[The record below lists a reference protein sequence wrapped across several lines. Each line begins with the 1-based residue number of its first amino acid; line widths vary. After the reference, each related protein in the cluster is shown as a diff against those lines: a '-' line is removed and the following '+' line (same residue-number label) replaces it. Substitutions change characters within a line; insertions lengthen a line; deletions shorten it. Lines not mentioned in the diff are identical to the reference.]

1 MAAVG
6 ECFQRGAKQAATPI
20 GPRPLAL
27 VLLVVFFA
35 IRCAHAN
42 DLCTTASAT
51 TTCSGDQ
58 SAGIAITPIST
69 VTSLWL
75 RSLTVPIAPAAGT
88 SGISFQWQGFNGVST
103 QFPDGLPGLPFS
115 VTTDSSV
122 AITTTGGAPGILVTS
137 TGGNGLDQSVV
148 TLPGGAGAQGGAV
161 SVGNGGSITTAGT
174 NAIGISAQ
182 SVGGNAGLNAF
193 TGGGGF
199 GGAVSVTNTMSG
211 TITTNG
217 TSAYGIYAS
226 SVGGNG
232 YLGSQ
237 DNGAPGAPSGNI
249 GIINAGSIT
258 TQLAGSSG
266 IYASS
271 LGGTTGNSSSIGA
284 NAGSITISNTG
295 TIQTF
300 GSTTLPILPA
310 PFTLSNGIMAFG
322 TGGAGS
328 DGENDNSVGS
338 PSGGNAGAG
347 GVGSVISVTTSG
359 TITTTGN
366 GSFGIYAQS
375 LGGVGGVGGGAGEVG
390 AASPGGGDGGSGGAG
405 GGVTITASGTIT
417 TSGGGISANSLG
429 GMGGTGGDATGGT
442 PTSRP
447 GGTGGIGGD
456 VTVTTNGVS
465 LTTIG
470 SGSVGLFATI
480 PSVGILALSQGGN
493 GGTGGDA
500 NDSNNINATSGNGGG
515 GGAGGSVMI
524 TGSGTVTTSGAQAV
538 GIYGQSI
545 GGNGGDGGKAFGT
558 FNADARNGGMGGD
571 GGTVTINTT
580 ANVTTS
586 GGGAYGVAALSQ
598 GGNSG
603 NGGNALSGA
612 NASAGNSA
620 DAGSGGTITLTSNGT
635 VMTGGSNAAA
645 LYALSVGGNGGNG
658 NSGDA
663 IAAAGGNGGNAGGG
677 NTVIVNVN
685 GTVGTTGTAAF
696 GVSAQSTGGAGG
708 DGDSAGGAQGSGGV
722 GGNGGSAT
730 TVSVN
735 ANGKITTTGDLSFG
749 VYASSNGGVGGTGG
763 SATGAFATNGGTGG
777 TGGNGGDVTVITASN
792 STINTSGLLASGINA
807 ISLGAAGGNGGNAGA
822 AYAAPGGG
830 GGGGSSGTVT
840 VTANGS
846 IITSGFGAFGI
857 QAEST
862 GGGGGTAA
870 NGGGVVSVGGT
881 GGAASN
887 GGVVNVNNYGSIST
901 LGAFS
906 HGIAAASIGGGGG
919 AGSHSGGLVALGG
932 EGNSSGNG
940 NTVTVTNN
948 LGANIQTSGIG
959 AYGIYAESLGGGG
972 GNGGGAG
979 GLVSIGGAGSTGG
992 NGGQVFV
999 YNYGTIGTT
1008 GLGGNGIFAQS
1019 VGGGGGDGGS
1029 GSSFAAL
1036 ASVGIGGSGGVAGAG
1051 EQVSVQNAGT
1061 ITVSGYR
1068 SSAIFAQS
1076 LGGGGGNG
1084 GDGTDACACV
1094 VTYAVGGKGGVSGAG
1109 GEVDVINSGSL
1120 ITSGDLSTA
1129 ILAQSVGGGGGTG
1142 GAGYGYGGGVFNVGI
1157 SVGGAGGSAGVGGT
1171 VSVTQIGSITTYGM
1185 DSNGVTAYSIGG
1197 GGGAGGSS
1205 ASRTATALFKP
1216 TGNGTAPSS
1225 GPATISMDL
1234 SFGGSGGAAGD
1245 GGTVTVNNTG
1255 YIATSGAGSAGIFA
1269 QSVGGGG
1276 GNGGDASATSTAVN
1290 EGTANTISLA
1300 VAIGGG
1306 AGVGGKG
1313 QTVTVNNT
1321 GTIFTAGDN
1330 SPAIVAQSIGGGG
1343 GTGGA
1348 GVASSDTV
1356 GNINNF
1362 LPSDIF
1368 SANPNA
1374 PPSDPSVPNSTDRS
1388 KLEQLANGAEE
1399 GTKISVA
1406 VAIGGSGGA
1415 AGVGGEVDV
1424 TNQGNI
1430 YTYGYGSQG
1439 IFAQSV
1445 GGGGG
1450 AGSGGS
1456 AQSSGNIAV
1465 GLGIGGNG
1473 GGAGAGGNINVNN
1486 TGTISTWG
1494 DDATA
1499 IFAQSVGGGG
1509 GLALIGDGHVGLNPK
1524 GVAIGIGGAA
1534 ASASAGG
1541 NVRVFQTGTITTIG
1555 DRSYGILAQSIG
1567 GGGGV
1572 GGTGDGINLGA
1583 VIVGGRGGAGGAGGT
1598 VQVTD
1603 SGGITTFGNG
1613 ADAILAQSIGGGGG
1627 VGGDAAGS
1635 NPHLGSRAITV
1646 GVGVGG
1652 AAGDAGNG
1660 EGVTISSTGP
1670 ITTSG
1675 IAAYGILAQSIGGG
1689 GGIGGTG
1696 DASSGTIAFAGS
1708 NGGAG
1713 SGGTITIDQTGNI
1726 TASGMDSHA
1735 IFAQSVG
1742 GMGGGN
1748 ITINLHAGMISGGTG
1763 NAAGIYIDGGATN
1776 VINISSGAAVTA
1788 QSGVAIQAT
1797 DGVGASSVAR
1807 VIGNTTVNNSGGIVG
1822 NVDLGSGMGQVNN
1835 LAGGI
1840 FITGMVLNLG
1850 SGALVN
1856 AGRVDIGGV
1865 NNVITTT
1872 LNGGFF
1878 QTTAG
1883 TYVPDVRFGGTSDLL
1898 AVNGIANVRG
1908 TILPNL
1914 LSLLPNTPTTILTA
1928 SGGFIGVNDVIATN
1942 SPTVTYGVQFVGNSL
1957 QLVVTQAQFV
1967 NTSLS
1972 AALTPNELAVANQLQ
1987 NIWNAGATPGIGPA
2001 FAALANEPNPQA
2013 YAQALDRLHPAPY
2026 LAQPAISTFTGLSF
2040 VDSMMSCHLPAGPF
2054 AALTEVPCDW
2064 AKLTG
2069 SFASVGSSSSSSGY
2083 KDQAARLQAGRQFQ
2097 IAPGWF
2103 GEFAVGYEAGRT
2115 TTDNFATTLAD
2126 RYDFG
2131 AALKH
2136 QIGPW
2141 LFAAALDA
2149 GYDALDTT
2157 RYIGFAGEQ
2166 VAKSSPSVW
2175 RLDSRFRAAYVA
2187 EFGNAY
2193 VKPSLD
2199 LDVIYTG
2206 VPGFSE
2212 AGAGALNLNVA
2223 SSNKV
2228 VFTASPMVELGRTW
2242 LFRNGA
2248 ALRPYIQGG
2257 ATFLSNNTWSVNST
2271 FEGAPAGVSPFTT
2284 LTSLPQTLAK
2294 VAAGIDIFGVAGIR
2308 DLDLRLEYQGR
2319 FGNGYTDQTG
2329 LVKLSRQF

>member
-1 MAAVG
+1 MSG
-6 ECFQRGAKQAATPI
+6 NRGGRIIVRCLPF
-20 GPRPLAL
+20 RLAL
-27 VLLVVFFA
+27 PAFAVSFA
-35 IRCAHAN
+35 IIGGSAHAN
-42 DLCTTASAT
+42 DVCTTVGAV

-58 SAGIAITPIST
+58 SVGITITPIST
-69 VTSLWL
+69 VTSLWVQ
-75 RSLTVPIAPAAGT
+75 SLTVPVAPAAGT
-88 SGISFQWQGFNGVST
+88 SGISFRWPGFNGISS

-137 TGGNGLDQSVV
+137 TGGNGLDQSVI
-148 TLPGGAGAQGGAV
+148 TFPGGAGARGGDL
-161 SVGNGGSITTAGT
+161 SVGNAGSITTAGA

-182 SVGGNAGLNAF
+182 SAGGNAGLNAF
-193 TGGGGF
+193 TGGGGL
-199 GGAVSVTNTMSG
+199 GGAVSVTNTISG

-217 TSAYGIYAS
+217 TSAYGIYAA

-237 DNGAPGAPSGNI
+237 DNGAPGAQSGNI
-249 GIINAGSIT
+249 GVTNLGSIT

-266 IYASS
+266 IFASS

-284 NAGSITISNTG
+284 DAGAITISNSG
-295 TIQTF
+295 TIQTS
-300 GSTTLPILPA
+300 GSTTLPILPI
-310 PFTLSNGIMAFG
+310 PFTLANGILALG

-390 AASPGGGDGGSGGAG
+390 AASPGGGDGGNGGAG
-405 GGVTITASGTIT
+405 GGVTVTALGTIT
-417 TSGGGISANSLG
+417 SSGGGISANSLG

-447 GGTGGIGGD
+447 GGIGGIGGD
-456 VTVTTNGVS
+456 VTVTMTGVS
-465 LTTIG
+465 LTTTG

-480 PSVGILALSQGGN
+480 PSVGILALSRGGD
-493 GGTGGDA
+493 GGVGGDA

-515 GGAGGSVMI
+515 GGNGGTVMI

-586 GGGAYGVAALSQ
+586 GGSAYGIAALSQ

-620 DAGSGGTITLTSNGT
+620 DAGSGGTITLTSNGA
-635 VMTGGSNAAA
+635 VMTGGSNAAG
-645 LYALSVGGNGGNG
+645 LYALSAGGNGGNG

-677 NTVIVNVN
+677 GAVTINAN

-722 GGNGGSAT
+722 GGTGGSGIA
-730 TVSVN
+730 VSVN
-735 ANGKITTTGDLSFG
+735 ANGKITTTGDLGFG
-749 VYASSNGGVGGTGG
+749 VYASSGGGVGGTGG

-777 TGGNGGDVTVITASN
+777 TGGNGGDVTVITATN
-792 STINTSGLLASGINA
+792 SVINTSGLLASGINA

-881 GGAASN
+881 GGAASD
-887 GGVVNVNNYGSIST
+887 GGIVNVNNFGSITTSG
-901 LGAFS
+901 LFS
-906 HGIAAASIGGGGG
+906 HGITAASIGGGGG

-932 EGNSSGNG
+932 SGNSSGDG
-940 NTVTVTNN
+940 NTVTVTNY
-948 LGANIQTSGIG
+948 LGATIQTSGIG

-1029 GSSFAAL
+1029 ASSFAAL

-1051 EQVSVQNAGT
+1051 EQVLVQNTGT
-1061 ITVSGYR
+1061 ITVSGFR
-1068 SSAIFAQS
+1068 SNAIFAQS

-1084 GDGTDACACV
+1084 GDGTDECACV
-1094 VTYAVGGKGGVSGAG
+1094 VQYAVGGKGGVSGAG

-1120 ITSGDLSTA
+1120 STSGDLSTA

-1157 SVGGAGGSAGVGGT
+1157 SVGGAGGSAGGGGT
-1171 VSVTQIGSITTYGM
+1171 VSVTQSGAINTYGI
-1185 DSNGVTAYSIGG
+1185 DSNGITAYSIGG
-1197 GGGAGGSS
+1197 GGGNGGSS

-1216 TGNGTAPSS
+1216 SGSGTAPSS

-1245 GGTVTVNNTG
+1245 GGTVTVSNTG
-1255 YIATSGAGSAGIFA
+1255 YIVTGGAGSAGIFA

-1300 VAIGGG
+1300 VSIGGGGG
-1306 AGVGGKG
+1306 AGGKG
-1313 QTVTVNNT
+1313 NTVTVNNV
-1321 GTIFTAGDN
+1321 GRIFTMGDDA
-1330 SPAIVAQSIGGGG
+1330 PAIVAQSVGGGG
-1343 GTGGA
+1343 GIGGA

-1362 LPSDIF
+1362 TPGNIF
-1368 SANPNA
+1368 SP
-1374 PPSDPSVPNSTDRS
+1374 DPSSPPPDPDVPNSTDRA

-1399 GTKISVA
+1399 GTKIAVA
-1406 VAIGGSGGA
+1406 VGVGGSGGA
-1415 AGVGGEVDV
+1415 AGVGGDVSV
-1424 TNQGNI
+1424 TNDGNI
-1430 YTYGYGSQG
+1430 VTYGYASQG

-1450 AGSGGS
+1450 TAGGGS
-1456 AQSSGNIAV
+1456 AQSSGNVAV
-1465 GLGIGGNG
+1465 GVGLGGNG
-1473 GGAGAGGNINVNN
+1473 GGAGMGGNINVSN

-1499 IFAQSVGGGG
+1499 VFAQSVGGGG

-1524 GVAIGIGGAA
+1524 GVAVAIGGATG
-1534 ASASAGG
+1534 SSGAGG
-1541 NVRVFQTGTITTIG
+1541 NIIVSQTGTITTIG

-1583 VIVGGRGGAGGAGGT
+1583 VVVGGSGGAGGAGGT

-1603 SGGITTFGNG
+1603 SGGITTYGNG
-1613 ADAILAQSIGGGGG
+1613 ADGILAQSIGGGGG

-1652 AAGDAGNG
+1652 AAGEAGNG

-1689 GGIGGTG
+1689 GGIGGSG
-1696 DASSGTIAFAGS
+1696 DASGGTIAFAGS

-1713 SGGTITIDQTGNI
+1713 SGGAITIDQTGNV

-1742 GMGGGN
+1742 GLGGGN
-1748 ITINLHAGMISGGTG
+1748 ITINLHGGTISGGTG
-1763 NAAGIYIDGGATN
+1763 NAAGIYLDGGATN
-1776 VINISSGAAVTA
+1776 AINISFGAVVTA

-1797 DGVGASSVAR
+1797 DGVDANGVAQ

-1822 NVDLGSGMGQVNN
+1822 SVDLGSGMGQVNN
-1835 LAGGI
+1835 LAGAT
-1840 FITGMVLNLG
+1840 FITGTTLNLG

-1856 AGRVDIGGV
+1856 AGRLDIGGV
-1865 NNVITTT
+1865 NNVITTALT
-1872 LNGGFF
+1872 GAFV

-1883 TYVPDVRFGGTSDLL
+1883 TYVADVRFGGTSDLL
-1898 AVNGIANVRG
+1898 AVNSIANVRG

-1914 LSLLPNTPTTILTA
+1914 LSLLPNTPATILTA
-1928 SGGFIGVNDVIATN
+1928 SGGFVGVNDVMATN
-1942 SPTVTYGVQFVGNSL
+1942 SSSVTYGVQFVGNSL

-1972 AALTPNELAVANQLQ
+1972 ASLSPNELAVANQLQ
-1987 NIWNAGATPGIGPA
+1987 NIWNAGATPGIGPV
-2001 FAALANEPNPQA
+2001 FAALANLSDPQS
-2013 YAQALDRLHPAPY
+2013 YAQVLDRLHPAAY
-2026 LAQPAISTFTGLSF
+2026 LAQPVMSTFTGLNF
-2040 VDSMMSCHLPAGPF
+2040 VDSMMSCHLAAGPF
-2054 AALTEVPCDW
+2054 APLTEIPCEW

-2069 SFASVGSSSSSSGY
+2069 SFANQVSSSGSSGFH
-2083 KDQAARLQAGRQFQ
+2083 DQAARLQAGRQIQ
-2097 IAPGWF
+2097 LAPDWF

-2115 TTDNFATTLAD
+2115 TGNFATTLAD

-2141 LFAAALDA
+2141 LFAAALDV
-2149 GYDALDTT
+2149 GYDALNTT
-2157 RYIGFAGEQ
+2157 REIGFAGVQ
-2166 VAKSSPSVW
+2166 AATSTPSVW

-2199 LDVIYTG
+2199 LDVIYTAL
-2206 VPGFSE
+2206 PGFSE
-2212 AGAGALNLNVA
+2212 AGAGPLNLNVA

-2228 VFTASPMVELGRTW
+2228 AFAASPMVELGQTYF
-2242 LFRNGA
+2242 LANGS
-2248 ALRPYIQGG
+2248 ALRPFIQGG
-2257 ATFLSNNTWSVNST
+2257 ATLLSNNTWSVNST
-2271 FEGAPAGVSPFTT
+2271 FESAPAGVAPFTT
-2284 LTSLPQTLAK
+2284 LTSLPQTLWK
-2294 VAAGIDIFGVAGIR
+2294 VSTGIDIFSVARIPG
-2308 DLDLRLEYQGR
+2308 LDLRLEYQGR
-2319 FGNGYTDQTG
+2319 FGPGYNDQTG
-2329 LVKLSRQF
+2329 LVKLSRHF

>member
-1 MAAVG
+1 M
-6 ECFQRGAKQAATPI
+6 
-20 GPRPLAL
+20 
-27 VLLVVFFA
+27 
-35 IRCAHAN
+35 
-42 DLCTTASAT
+42 
-51 TTCSGDQ
+51 
-58 SAGIAITPIST
+58 
-69 VTSLWL
+69 
-75 RSLTVPIAPAAGT
+75 
-88 SGISFQWQGFNGVST
+88 
-103 QFPDGLPGLPFS
+103 
-115 VTTDSSV
+115 
-122 AITTTGGAPGILVTS
+122 
-137 TGGNGLDQSVV
+137 
-148 TLPGGAGAQGGAV
+148 
-161 SVGNGGSITTAGT
+161 
-174 NAIGISAQ
+174 
-182 SVGGNAGLNAF
+182 
-193 TGGGGF
+193 
-199 GGAVSVTNTMSG
+199 
-211 TITTNG
+211 
-217 TSAYGIYAS
+217 
-226 SVGGNG
+226 
-232 YLGSQ
+232 
-237 DNGAPGAPSGNI
+237 
-249 GIINAGSIT
+249 
-258 TQLAGSSG
+258 
-266 IYASS
+266 
-271 LGGTTGNSSSIGA
+271 
-284 NAGSITISNTG
+284 
-295 TIQTF
+295 
-300 GSTTLPILPA
+300 
-310 PFTLSNGIMAFG
+310 
-322 TGGAGS
+322 
-328 DGENDNSVGS
+328 
-338 PSGGNAGAG
+338 
-347 GVGSVISVTTSG
+347 
-359 TITTTGN
+359 
-366 GSFGIYAQS
+366 
-375 LGGVGGVGGGAGEVG
+375 
-390 AASPGGGDGGSGGAG
+390 
-405 GGVTITASGTIT
+405 
-417 TSGGGISANSLG
+417 
-429 GMGGTGGDATGGT
+429 
-442 PTSRP
+442 
-447 GGTGGIGGD
+447 
-456 VTVTTNGVS
+456 TTNGVS
-465 LTTIG
+465 LTTTG
-470 SGSVGLFATI
+470 NGSVGLFASI

-515 GGAGGSVMI
+515 GGAGGTVMI
-524 TGSGTVTTSGAQAV
+524 TGSATVTTSGAQAV

-571 GGTVTINTT
+571 GGTVIINTT

-586 GGGAYGVAALSQ
+586 GSGAYGIAALSQ

-603 NGGNALSGA
+603 DGGNALSGA
-612 NASAGNSA
+612 NASAGNSN

-635 VMTGGSNAAA
+635 VMAAGSGAAGLFGFSA
-645 LYALSVGGNGGNG
+645 GGNGGNG

-663 IAAAGGNGGNAGGG
+663 IAAAGGNGGNGGG
-677 NTVIVNVN
+677 G
-685 GTVGTTGTAAF
+685 GTVTLNAYGTVSTTGTAAA
-696 GVSAQSTGGAGG
+696 GVSAQSMGGTGG

-722 GGNGGSAT
+722 GGNGGSGMA
-730 TVSVN
+730 VSVN
-735 ANGKITTTGDLSFG
+735 VNGKITTTGDLGFG
-749 VYASSNGGVGGTGG
+749 VYASSSGGVGGTGG

-777 TGGNGGDVTVITASN
+777 TGGNGGDVTVITAAN
-792 STINTSGLLASGINA
+792 SIITTSGLLASGINA
-807 ISLGAAGGNGGNAGA
+807 ISLGAAGGNGGNSGA

-887 GGVVNVNNYGSIST
+887 GGVVNVNNYGSITTSG
-901 LGAFS
+901 LFS

-932 EGNSSGNG
+932 AGNSSGDG
-940 NTVTVTNN
+940 NTVTVTNY

-992 NGGQVFV
+992 NGGRVFV

-1029 GSSFAAL
+1029 ASSFAAIV
-1036 ASVGIGGSGGVAGAG
+1036 SVGIGGSGGVAGAG
-1051 EQVSVQNAGT
+1051 EQVFVQNAGT
-1061 ITVSGYR
+1061 INVSGFR
-1068 SSAIFAQS
+1068 SNAIFAQS

-1084 GDGTDACACV
+1084 GDGTDDCACV
-1094 VTYAVGGKGGVSGAG
+1094 VTYAVGGKGGSSGGG
-1109 GEVDVINSGSL
+1109 GEVQVLNSGSL
-1120 ITSGDLSTA
+1120 VTSGDLSTA

-1142 GAGYGYGGGVFNVGI
+1142 GAGYGYGGGIFNVGI
-1157 SVGGAGGSAGVGGT
+1157 SVGGAGGSAGGGGAVI
-1171 VSVTQIGSITTYGM
+1171 VSQSGAINTYGM
-1185 DSNGVTAYSIGG
+1185 DSNGITAYSIGG
-1197 GGGAGGSS
+1197 GGGNGGSS
-1205 ASRTATALFKP
+1205 ASRTVTLL
-1216 TGNGTAPSS
+1216 PSNKTS
-1225 GPATISMDL
+1225 KGPATVSLDF
-1234 SFGGSGGAAGD
+1234 SFGGSGGTAGD
-1245 GGTVTVNNTG
+1245 GGTVNVSNIG
-1255 YIATSGAGSAGIFA
+1255 YIVTGGAGSAGIFA

-1276 GNGGDASATSTAVN
+1276 GNGGDASATSTSVN
-1290 EGTANTISLA
+1290 DGGSNNISLSL
-1300 VAIGGG
+1300 AIGGSGG
-1306 AGVGGKG
+1306 AGGKG
-1313 QTVTVNNT
+1313 NTVTVSNVGKIITT
-1321 GTIFTAGDN
+1321 GDEA
-1330 SPAIVAQSIGGGG
+1330 PAIVAQSVGGGG
-1343 GTGGA
+1343 GIGGA

-1362 LPSDIF
+1362 TPGNITSPD
-1368 SANPNA
+1368 PNT
-1374 PPSDPSVPNSTDRS
+1374 PPPDPDVPNSTDRS

-1399 GTKISVA
+1399 GTKIAVA
-1406 VAIGGSGGA
+1406 VGVGGSGGA
-1415 AGVGGEVDV
+1415 AGDGGALSV
-1424 TNQGNI
+1424 TNNGNI
-1430 YTYGYGSQG
+1430 TTYGFASQG

-1450 AGSGGS
+1450 TAGGGS

-1465 GLGIGGNG
+1465 GVGLGGNG
-1473 GGAGAGGNINVNN
+1473 GGAGKGGDISVIN

-1494 DDATA
+1494 DDAAA

-1509 GLALIGDGHVGLNPK
+1509 GLAVIGDGHVGLNPK
-1524 GVAIGIGGAA
+1524 GVAIAIGGTTG
-1534 ASASAGG
+1534 SSGAGG
-1541 NVRVFQTGTITTIG
+1541 DIIVSQTGTITTIG
-1555 DRSYGILAQSIG
+1555 DRAYGILAQSIG

-1572 GGTGDGINLGA
+1572 GGTGDEINLGA
-1583 VIVGGRGGAGGAGGT
+1583 VVVGGNGGAGGNGGT

-1603 SGGITTFGNG
+1603 TGGITTYGNG
-1613 ADAILAQSIGGGGG
+1613 ADGILAQSIGGGGG
-1627 VGGDAAGS
+1627 IGGDAAGS

-1646 GVGVGG
+1646 GFGVGG
-1652 AAGDAGNG
+1652 AAGEAGNG
-1660 EGVTISSTGP
+1660 LGITVNSNGS

-1689 GGIGGTG
+1689 GGIGGSG
-1696 DASSGTIAFAGS
+1696 DASGGTIAYAGS

-1713 SGGTITIDQTGNI
+1713 SGGAITIDQTGNV
-1726 TASGMDSHA
+1726 TASGTDSHA

-1742 GMGGGN
+1742 GLGGGN
-1748 ITINLHAGMISGGTG
+1748 ITINLHSGTISGGTG

-1776 VINISSGAAVTA
+1776 AINISSGAMVTA

-1797 DGVGASSVAR
+1797 DGVDANGVAH

-1835 LAGGI
+1835 LAGGT
-1840 FITGMVLNLG
+1840 FITGTVLNLG

-1856 AGRVDIGGV
+1856 AGRLDIGGID
-1865 NNVITTT
+1865 NVITTT

-1914 LSLLPNTPTTILTA
+1914 LSLLPNAPTTVLTA

-1967 NTSLS
+1967 NTSLTGT
-1972 AALTPNELAVANQLQ
+1972 LTPNELAVANQLQ

-2040 VDSMMSCHLPAGPF
+2040 VDSMMSCHLPTGPF

-2083 KDQAARLQAGRQFQ
+2083 RDQAARLQAGRQFQ

-2149 GYDALDTT
+2149 GYDALTAT
-2157 RYIGFAGEQ
+2157 RYIGLGGVQSATS
-2166 VAKSSPSVW
+2166 APSVW

-2206 VPGFSE
+2206 LPGFSE
-2212 AGAGALNLNVA
+2212 AGAGPLNLNVA
-2223 SSNKV
+2223 SSDKV
-2228 VFTASPMVELGRTW
+2228 VFAASPMVELGQTW
-2242 LFRNGA
+2242 LLGNGS

-2257 ATFLSNNTWSVNST
+2257 ATFLSNNTWSLNST
-2271 FEGAPAGVSPFTT
+2271 FEGAPAGVAPFTT

-2294 VAAGIDIFGVAGIR
+2294 VSAGIDIFGVAGIR
-2308 DLDLRLEYQGR
+2308 GLDLRLEYQGR
-2319 FGNGYTDQTG
+2319 FGPGYTDQSG
-2329 LVKLSRQF
+2329 LLKLSRQF